1 MGSIPGQGRSRMLCG
16 VAKKKGEINFYLG
29 FQIIWNE
36 PQLFHVY
43 KTALDSSLAYAILVS
58 YGGAST

>member
-1 MGSIPGQGRSRMLCG
+1 MLGG